1 MSSAHGVPI
10 PPVAPAFI
18 VLALL
23 LASECGAGSAR
34 PTSNAEVAAM
44 SADERPDGT
53 GGAAQEGARCDFG
66 GSRDFTCRGG
76 LACCYGPEYEVT
88 GYGSCRPE
96 CPP

>member
-1 MSSAHGVPI
+1 
-10 PPVAPAFI
+10 
-18 VLALL
+18 
-23 LASECGAGSAR
+23 
-34 PTSNAEVAAM
+34 M

-76 LACCYGPEYEVT
+76 LACCYGLEYEVT

-96 CPP
+96 CAP